1 MKKAINIFGILAFML
16 TLAFTGC
23 PEPSSSGGT
32 SRLGEQDDLIYGAT
46 TRYLTVP
53 FDSSSGRS
61 AAGIDNLLYTAQD
74 NSHYY
79 YVFLLGHIDLVP
91 VAYREP
97 VIYNGVTNAI
107 VRYEKSNAT
116 QDSFSQSVSNAYQH
130 SVSNKTTT
138 NFGVV
143 AKAGV
148 DLGPF
153 SASVQISY
161 NNQVINE
168 ESSTRSFESTWGT
181 ASSKIS
187 SYTDTLEMIIG
198 NNNEPAG
205 KYRYSLFC
213 TTDVYFVVTTNKA
226 KTQVVD
232 SYTSFCARADS
243 FAWGIDYE
251 PDLGGNFGR
260 TATGNLLQIPQMTLS
275 SLPTPTENTDV
286 GIPDTNKVAT
296 PYAGTPAGTY
306 PVTQRITLSTLTE
319 GSVIYYTTD
328 GSTPTTDSAYYITP
342 IPIAAGDTTIK
353 AIAVK
358 PGMTN
363 SNVFTANYV
372 ILPFVTESITRLR
385 PGVGLSGSSNQSGNI
400 KIYSPNYDHITTDF
414 DMVRLAAEGYTYFEV
429 FVGAQ
434 ILFAKP
440 TSYPASIYPYSTVV
454 IYDVIPEHVAS
465 KNGKWGS
472 SNNLT
477 ISHTGWAAK
486 SHAFSVPLSKYNN
499 QFTVSSDAN
508 IGSSSSGLDGS
519 NYTYIGETTI
529 RVTAKK

>member
-1 MKKAINIFGILAFML
+1 ML

-116 QDSFSQSVSNAYQH
+116 QDSFSQSVSNAFQH

-138 NFGVV
+138 NFGIV

-153 SASVQISY
+153 SASVKTSY
-161 NNQVINE
+161 SNQVINE

-181 ASSKIS
+181 ASTKIS
-187 SYTDTLEMIIG
+187 SYTNTLEMIIG

-213 TTDVYFVVTTNKA
+213 TTDVYFVVKTNKA

-260 TATGNLLQIPQMTLS
+260 TAEGNLLQIPQLTLS
-275 SLPTPTENTDV
+275 SLPTPTETIDYF
-286 GIPDTNKVAT
+286 PDDPNKVAA
-296 PYAGTPAGTY
+296 PYAGTPAGAY
-306 PVTQRITLSTLTE
+306 PVTQRITLSTPTE
-319 GSVIYYTTD
+319 GAVIYYTTD
-328 GSTPTTDSAYYITP
+328 GSVPTTSSAYYITP

-372 ILPFVTESITRLR
+372 ILPFVTEYITRIR
-385 PGVGLSGSSNQSGNI
+385 PGIGLSGSSNQTGSILITHNI
-400 KIYSPNYDHITTDF
+400 YDHFTTNF
-414 DMVRLAAEGYTYFEV
+414 DPLRLHAEGYNKLEIELS
-429 FVGAQ
+429 AQ
-434 ILFAKP
+434 IFVKAPTFAQFGSTGTIRYHIVPGHTNSHSSSYNGQYGYKDVTIDH
-440 TSYPASIYPYSTVV
+440 TS
-454 IYDVIPEHVAS
+454 
-465 KNGKWGS
+465 
-472 SNNLT
+472 
-477 ISHTGWAAK
+477 GWKARYYT
-486 SHAFSVPLSKYNN
+486 FTFNVDLSQYNN
-499 QFTVSSDAN
+499 QLTVSSDGN
-508 IGSSSSGLDGS
+508 GLIAEQ
-519 NYTYIGETTI
+519 NRMYIGETFL